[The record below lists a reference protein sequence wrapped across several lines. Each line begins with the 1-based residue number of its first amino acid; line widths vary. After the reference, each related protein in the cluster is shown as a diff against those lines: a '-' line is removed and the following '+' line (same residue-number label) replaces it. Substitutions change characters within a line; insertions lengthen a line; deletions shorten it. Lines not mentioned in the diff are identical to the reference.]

1 MASPGSA
8 APNIAPP
15 VLLGEPGLDR
25 GGDGVVLVVL
35 VVGVG
40 VGVGVGVEVVAAAIE
55 AAVVASGATVVSF
68 FFQNFHPASTSETTR
83 QRESRSTSSV
93 DR

>member
-35 VVGVG
+35 VVE
-40 VGVGVGVEVVAAAIE
+40 VGVGVGVEVVAMAIE

-68 FFQNFHPASTSETTR
+68 FFQNFHPASTSAE
-83 QRESRSTSSV
+83 E
-93 DR
+93 